1 MLRRAAFDFLN
12 HLLQAE
18 GWALARLKP
27 FAGQHARFE
36 LGPLAQ
42 SFVVAGDGSLH
53 ACNESASAAVT
64 VRLPDDAPLRL
75 IKDQASL
82 FGSARIAGSADF
94 AEALGFVARNLRWDV
109 EADLARAIGDIAA
122 HRVVGSGRRVAAGLT
137 DGLQRFAANLG
148 EFAGEERA
156 PVVATAESTAFRLD
170 LARLSEEM
178 ARLEA
183 RIARLR

>member
-53 ACNESASAAVT
+53 ACSESASAAVT

-75 IKDQASL
+75 LKDRASL

-94 AEALGFVARNLRWDV
+94 AEALGFVARNLRWDI

-122 HRVVGSGRRVAAGLT
+122 HRVVGGGRRVAAGVA
-137 DGLQRFAANLG
+137 DGLNRISANLG
-148 EFAGEERA
+148 EFAAEERA
-156 PVVATAESTAFRLD
+156 PVIGTAEAATLRLG
-170 LARLSEEM
+170 LASLSDEM

-183 RIARLR
+183 RIDRLR